1 MKIQIYL
8 IRLLIVSF
16 LILLMNPYQTK
27 AQNTTMKKTDKVPA
41 NKEHLFE
48 IQTNEDINPIIEL
61 AEKIFKLT
69 PPLHP
74 ERLARRMKMLW
85 GIDIKDYPADCLIN
99 LGGNEEFGY
108 LLFSPSNGLI
118 QMKTFQHSPLLGDN
132 IPKSFPPEKY
142 SLFYRYIMMSDLNA
156 LEEYY
161 DKYGETFT
169 DPYQILD
176 FVRNEYCE
184 AIFDSR
190 ESIIE
195 HTDKNLHDILLAP
208 TSGYYRSYVSN
219 RRLDAIFL
227 YILKEM
233 KKDRKLYFS
242 KYDENRESS
251 TINDI
256 YVQEDPIYK
265 ASKFNSEILSFLS
278 YGEEEENNPWYPMLH
293 EKSVAAS
300 WIAFQLKLNIDSID
314 KRIVKD
320 LHKKY
325 TNPLHQ
331 KRMSNFKEELEN
343 NNYYGHTLVRE
354 FLNNPMREMPT
365 SKKIGTSFAAKISI
379 PKVLLYLEPSEES
392 FNIDTIKASEHFIA
406 YETGH
411 DDYFFIEIE
420 KPIESPIAGADGYAR
435 ILDKKEIVQ
444 GYVKKSSV
452 AIYTDSDI
460 LSEPG
465 YTNINKSKTG
475 IIIDPD
481 GYVNIRKERSTKAG
495 ITGKI
500 TDKETFHYWEIEDGN
515 WYIVQT
521 QKGLRGF
528 VYKDRIKEKKDYNGW
543 VLED

>member
-1 MKIQIYL
+1 MNKL
-8 IRLLIVSF
+8 IDISRFLTIFFLVLLID
-16 LILLMNPYQTK
+16 LHPIK
-27 AQNTTMKKTDKVPA
+27 AQDIAMKERKKSVEIE
-41 NKEHLFE
+41 KHLFN
-48 IQTNEDINPIIEL
+48 IQQDEYPEQTGQFAKEVFQL
-61 AEKIFKLT
+61 VA
-69 PPLHP
+69 PLHP

-132 IPKSFPPEKY
+132 VPKSFPPEKY
-142 SLFYRYIMMSDLNA
+142 SLFYRYIMMNDLEA
-156 LEEYY
+156 LKEYY

-195 HTDKNLHDILLAP
+195 HTDKNLQDILLAP

-278 YGEEEENNPWYPMLH
+278 YGEEEKNNPWYPMLH

-300 WIAFQLKLNIDSID
+300 WIAFQLKLNIDSIN

-331 KRMSNFKEELEN
+331 KRMNNFKQELES
-343 NNYYGHTLVRE
+343 NNYYGHTLIRE

-365 SKKIGTSFAAKISI
+365 SKKIGTSFPAKTNIS
-379 PKVLLYLEPSEES
+379 KVLLYLEPCEES
-392 FNIDTIKASEHFIA
+392 FNIDTIKANEHFIA
-406 YETGH
+406 YEMGH

-444 GYVKKSSV
+444 GYVKKSFV
-452 AIYTDSDI
+452 ATYTDSDI
-460 LSEPG
+460 LSEPD
-465 YTNINKSKTG
+465 YTNINKSKRG
-475 IIIDPD
+475 IINDPD

-495 ITGKI
+495 IIGKI
-500 TDKETFHYWEIEDGN
+500 TDKETFRYWEIEDSN

-521 QKGLRGF
+521 QDGLRGF

-543 VLED
+543 ILED